1 VLTGETAHVGNW
13 PGVTVE
19 LKLGVREYEGKKICF
34 VDLPGTYGISG
45 TSLEEVVAREFI
57 VSGEPN
63 VVMALVDSTAPERTL
78 YLAIQVLELTPHT
91 VLVFTKTDEAHPR
104 GIHIHYDKLEEYL
117 GVPVIPVSALKGE
130 GIRDLLE
137 TLLNYKS
144 RIKRSEPLK
153 INYGPLEHFIREITA
168 LIEEEGALRQY
179 PPRWVAIRLLE
190 GDMRIEDLLKQEG
203 RTALLKRIW
212 NIIDSARRVLG
223 SDLAE
228 LAIRQ
233 RFAFVDSLIRRVV
246 VRTKVEGGSRLES
259 VLRRPLVGFLFSAAL
274 TLGVFLLIFSINTG
288 FPLNILLE
296 LAGQKG
302 LAEAVSTYSLSGI
315 VSMGFNELSLLAES
329 SLSAVSAPHWL
340 VSLVSNGIIPGV
352 GSVLSFFPLILM
364 VFLFLAMLEDSGL
377 MPRMAV
383 VFHST
388 LSRFGL
394 SGRAVY
400 PLVISVGCNVPG
412 VMTSRTSLDD
422 VERHELIFSVPFI
435 PCQARLVV
443 GLAFAMALFK
453 NAVLQAVAVVFIY
466 ALGAAAALL
475 TAIIIRRVVY
485 GIRESPELIMEL
497 PPIHKPKAKVVW
509 WLTWDNTK
517 HFLRKAGLIIF
528 SLSIVVWALLYTG
541 PEGYLPDVYGE
552 NFFQHSF
559 AAIVGNAVA
568 PALTPFGMNYTQAWK
583 VGFALVNGFVAKEV
597 VLDSLS
603 VLHGGAN
610 PVAAIEALGL
620 NVAQGLGVLAFI
632 TLYLP
637 CLATLAVMYQES
649 KSLKKTVISL
659 IYMMGLAYIVAL
671 LVYGLVSA
679 LLSFP

>member
-1 VLTGETAHVGNW
+1 M
-13 PGVTVE
+13 TVE
-19 LKLGVREYEGKKICF
+19 LKLGIREYGGRRICF

-45 TSLEEVVAREFI
+45 TSLEEVVTREFI
-57 VSGEPN
+57 VSSKPD
-63 VVMALVDSTAPERTL
+63 VVMVLVDSTAPERTL
-78 YLAIQVLELTPHT
+78 YLAIQVLELTPNV
-91 VLVFTKTDEAHPR
+91 VLVFTKTDEAHPK

-117 GVPVIPVSALKGE
+117 GIPVIPVSALKGE

-137 TLLNYKS
+137 ALLNYKS
-144 RIKRSEPLK
+144 RIKRSGPL
-153 INYGPLEHFIREITA
+153 IIDYGPLEHFIREIA
-168 LIEEEGALRQY
+168 SMIEEEGALHQY
-179 PPRWVAIRLLE
+179 PSRWVAIRLLE
-190 GDMRIEDLLKQEG
+190 GDMRIEDLLKHEG
-203 RTALLKRIW
+203 MEVLLKRVW
-212 NIIDSARRVLG
+212 SVIDSARRVLG
-223 SDLAE
+223 SDLTE

-233 RFAFVDSLIRRVV
+233 RFAFVDSLVRRVV
-246 VRTKVEGGSRLES
+246 VRTRVEGGSSLEKI
-259 VLRRPLVGFLFSAAL
+259 LRRPLAGLLFSTAL

-296 LAGQKG
+296 LAGQEG
-302 LAEAVSTYSLSGI
+302 LAEAVSTYSLSGV
-315 VSMGFNELSLLAES
+315 VSMGFNELSSLAES
-329 SLSAVSAPHWL
+329 GLSAVNAPHWL
-340 VSLVSNGIIPGV
+340 VSLVANGIIPGV

-364 VFLFLAMLEDSGL
+364 VFLFLATLEDSGL

-383 VFHST
+383 AFHST

-453 NAVLQAVAVVFIY
+453 SAVMQAVAVVFIY
-466 ALGAAAALL
+466 VLGAVTALL
-475 TAIIIRRVVY
+475 TAIIIRRAIY
-485 GIRESPELIMEL
+485 GVREPPELIMEL

-559 AAIVGNAVA
+559 AAIIGNAVA
-568 PALTPFGMNYTQAWK
+568 PALTPFGLNYTQAWK

-610 PVAAIEALGL
+610 PVAAIKALGL
-620 NVAQGLGVLAFI
+620 NIAQGLGILAFI

-649 KSLKKTVISL
+649 KSLKKTLISL
-659 IYMMGLAYIVAL
+659 IYMMGLAYVVAL
-671 LVYGLVSA
+671 LVYYITSA
-679 LLSFP
+679 LLALL

>member
-1 VLTGETAHVGNW
+1 M
-13 PGVTVE
+13 TVE
-19 LKLGVREYEGKKICF
+19 LKLGIREYEGRRICF

-45 TSLEEVVAREFI
+45 TSLEEVVTREFI
-57 VSGEPN
+57 VSSEPD
-63 VVMALVDSTAPERTL
+63 VVMVLVDSTAPERTL
-78 YLAIQVLELTPHT
+78 YLAIQVLELTPNV

-137 TLLNYKS
+137 ALLNYKS
-144 RIKRSEPLK
+144 RVKRSEPLT
-153 INYGPLEHFIREITA
+153 IDYGPLEYFIREIA
-168 LIEEEGALRQY
+168 SLIEEGGALRQY
-179 PPRWVAIRLLE
+179 PSRWVAIRLLE
-190 GDMRIEDLLKQEG
+190 GDMRIEDLLKLEG
-203 RTALLKRIW
+203 KEALLKRVW
-212 NIIDSARRVLG
+212 SVIDSARRVLG
-223 SDLAE
+223 SDLTE

-233 RFAFVDSLIRRVV
+233 RFAFVDSLVRRVV
-246 VRTKVEGGSRLES
+246 VRTRVEGGSSLEK
-259 VLRRPLVGFLFSAAL
+259 VLRRPLAGLLFSTAL
-274 TLGVFLLIFSINTG
+274 TLGAFLLIFSVNTG

-296 LAGQKG
+296 LIGQGG

-315 VSMGFNELSLLAES
+315 VSMGFNELSSLAGS
-329 SLSAVSAPHWL
+329 GLSAVNAPHWF
-340 VSLVSNGIIPGV
+340 VSLVADGIIPGV

-383 VFHST
+383 AFHPT

-422 VERHELIFSVPFI
+422 VERRELIFSVPFI

-453 NAVLQAVAVVFIY
+453 SAVMQAVAVVFIY
-466 ALGAAAALL
+466 ALGIAVALL
-475 TAIIIRRVVY
+475 TAIVIRRAIY
-485 GIRESPELIMEL
+485 GVREPPELIMEL

-559 AAIVGNAVA
+559 AAIIGNAVA
-568 PALTPFGMNYTQAWK
+568 PALTPFGLNYTQAWK
-583 VGFALVNGFVAKEV
+583 IGFALVNGFVAKEV

-610 PVAAIEALGL
+610 PIAAIRALGL
-620 NVAQGLGVLAFI
+620 NVAQGLGILAFI

-649 KSLKKTVISL
+649 KSLRKTLTSL
-659 IYMMGLAYIVAL
+659 MYMMGLAYIVAL
-671 LVYGLVSA
+671 LVYYIASA
-679 LLSFP
+679 LLTLL

>member
-1 VLTGETAHVGNW
+1 M
-13 PGVTVE
+13 TVE
-19 LKLGVREYEGKKICF
+19 LKLGIREYGGRRICF

-45 TSLEEVVAREFI
+45 TSLEEVVTREFI
-57 VSGEPN
+57 VSSKPD
-63 VVMALVDSTAPERTL
+63 VVMVLVDSTAPERTL
-78 YLAIQVLELTPHT
+78 YLAIQVLELTPNV
-91 VLVFTKTDEAHPR
+91 VLVFTKTDEAHPK

-117 GVPVIPVSALKGE
+117 GIPVIPVSALKGE

-137 TLLNYKS
+137 ALLNYKS
-144 RIKRSEPLK
+144 RIKRSGPL
-153 INYGPLEHFIREITA
+153 IIDYGPLEHFIREIA
-168 LIEEEGALRQY
+168 SMIEEEGALHQY
-179 PPRWVAIRLLE
+179 PSRWVAIRLLE
-190 GDMRIEDLLKQEG
+190 GDMRIEDLLKREG
-203 RTALLKRIW
+203 MEALLKRVW
-212 NIIDSARRVLG
+212 SVIDSARRVLG
-223 SDLAE
+223 SDLTE

-233 RFAFVDSLIRRVV
+233 RFAFVDSLVRRVV
-246 VRTKVEGGSRLES
+246 VRTRVEGGSSLEKI
-259 VLRRPLVGFLFSAAL
+259 LRRPLAGLLFSTAL

-296 LAGQKG
+296 LAGQEG
-302 LAEAVSTYSLSGI
+302 LAEAVSTYSLSGV
-315 VSMGFNELSLLAES
+315 VSMGFNELSSLAES
-329 SLSAVSAPHWL
+329 GLSAVNAPHWL
-340 VSLVSNGIIPGV
+340 VSLVANGIIPGV

-364 VFLFLAMLEDSGL
+364 VFLFLATLEDSGL

-383 VFHST
+383 AFHST

-453 NAVLQAVAVVFIY
+453 SAVMQAVAVVFIY
-466 ALGAAAALL
+466 VLGAVTALL
-475 TAIIIRRVVY
+475 TAIIIRRAIY
-485 GIRESPELIMEL
+485 GVREPPELIMEL

-559 AAIVGNAVA
+559 AAIIGNAVA
-568 PALTPFGMNYTQAWK
+568 PALTPFGLNYTQAWK

-610 PVAAIEALGL
+610 PVAAIKALGL
-620 NVAQGLGVLAFI
+620 NIAQGLGILAFI

-649 KSLKKTVISL
+649 KSLKKTLISL
-659 IYMMGLAYIVAL
+659 IYMMGLAYVVAL
-671 LVYGLVSA
+671 LVYYITSA
-679 LLSFP
+679 LLALL

>member
-1 VLTGETAHVGNW
+1 MGNW

-19 LKLGVREYEGKKICF
+19 LKMGVREYEGRRICF

-57 VSGEPN
+57 VSGEPD
-63 VVMALVDSTAPERTL
+63 VVMVLVDSTAPERTL
-78 YLAIQVLELTPHT
+78 YLAIQVLELTPNV

-137 TLLNYKS
+137 ALINYKS
-144 RIKRSEPLK
+144 RIKRSEPLT
-153 INYGPLEHFIREITA
+153 IDYGPLEYFIREITS
-168 LIEEEGALRQY
+168 LIEEKGALRQY
-179 PPRWVAIRLLE
+179 PSRWVAIRLLE

-203 RTALLKRIW
+203 EEALLKRVW
-212 NIIDSARRVLG
+212 SVIDSARRVLG
-223 SDLAE
+223 SDLRE
-228 LAIRQ
+228 LAIRR
-233 RFAFVDSLIRRVV
+233 RFTFVDSLIRRVV
-246 VRTKVEGGSRLES
+246 VRTKVEGGSRLEK
-259 VLRRPLVGFLFSAAL
+259 VLRRPLAGLLLSTVL

-296 LAGQKG
+296 LAGQES
-302 LAEAVSTYSLSGI
+302 LAEAVSTYSLSGV
-315 VSMGFNELSLLAES
+315 VSMGFNELSSLTEFG
-329 SLSAVSAPHWL
+329 LSAVNAPHWF
-340 VSLVSNGIIPGV
+340 VSLVANGIIPGV

-383 VFHST
+383 AFHPT
-388 LSRFGL
+388 LSKFGL
-394 SGRAVY
+394 SGRAIY

-422 VERHELIFSVPFI
+422 VERRELIFSVPFI

-453 NAVLQAVAVVFIY
+453 NAVMQAFAVVFIY
-466 ALGAAAALL
+466 ALGGLTALL
-475 TAIIIRRVVY
+475 TAITIRRVIY

-559 AAIVGNAVA
+559 AAIIGNAVA
-568 PALTPFGMNYTQAWK
+568 PVLTPFGLNYTQAWK
-583 VGFALVNGFVAKEV
+583 IGFALVNGFVAKEV

-603 VLHGGAN
+603 VLHGGAD
-610 PVAAIEALGL
+610 PIAAIRALGL
-620 NVAQGLGVLAFI
+620 NVAQGLGILAFI

-649 KSLKKTVISL
+649 KSLRKTLISL
-659 IYMMGLAYIVAL
+659 VYMMGLAYIVAL
-671 LVYGLVSA
+671 LVYYVTSA
-679 LLSFP
+679 LLTLL

>member
-1 VLTGETAHVGNW
+1 MGNW

-19 LKLGVREYEGKKICF
+19 LKMGVREYEGRRICF

-57 VSGEPN
+57 VSGEPD
-63 VVMALVDSTAPERTL
+63 VVMVLVDSTAPERTL
-78 YLAIQVLELTPHT
+78 YLAIQVLELTSNV

-137 TLLNYKS
+137 ALINYKS
-144 RIKRSEPLK
+144 RIKRSEPLT
-153 INYGPLEHFIREITA
+153 IDYGPLEYFIREITS
-168 LIEEEGALRQY
+168 LIEEKGALRQY
-179 PPRWVAIRLLE
+179 PSRWVAIRLLE

-203 RTALLKRIW
+203 EEALLKRVW
-212 NIIDSARRVLG
+212 SVIDSARRVLG
-223 SDLAE
+223 SDLRE
-228 LAIRQ
+228 LAIRR
-233 RFAFVDSLIRRVV
+233 RFTFVDSLIRRVV
-246 VRTKVEGGSRLES
+246 VRTKVEGGSRLEK
-259 VLRRPLVGFLFSAAL
+259 VLRRPLAGLLLSTVL

-296 LAGQKG
+296 LAGQES
-302 LAEAVSTYSLSGI
+302 LAEAVSTYSLSGV
-315 VSMGFNELSLLAES
+315 VSMGFNELSSLTEFG
-329 SLSAVSAPHWL
+329 LSAVNAPHWF
-340 VSLVSNGIIPGV
+340 VSLVANGIIPGV

-383 VFHST
+383 AFHPT
-388 LSRFGL
+388 LSKFGL
-394 SGRAVY
+394 SGRAIY

-422 VERHELIFSVPFI
+422 VERRELIFSVPFI

-453 NAVLQAVAVVFIY
+453 NAVMQAFAVVFIY
-466 ALGAAAALL
+466 ALGGLTALL
-475 TAIIIRRVVY
+475 TAITIRRVIY

-559 AAIVGNAVA
+559 AAIIGNAVA
-568 PALTPFGMNYTQAWK
+568 PALTPFGLNYTQAWK
-583 VGFALVNGFVAKEV
+583 IGFALVNGFVAKEV

-603 VLHGGAN
+603 VLHGGAD
-610 PVAAIEALGL
+610 PIAAIRALGL
-620 NVAQGLGVLAFI
+620 NVAQGLGILAFI

-649 KSLKKTVISL
+649 KSLRKTLISL
-659 IYMMGLAYIVAL
+659 VYMMGLAYIVAL
-671 LVYGLVSA
+671 LVYYVTSA
-679 LLSFP
+679 LLTLL

>member
-1 VLTGETAHVGNW
+1 
-13 PGVTVE
+13 VTVE
-19 LKLGVREYEGKKICF
+19 LKLGIREYGGRRICF

-45 TSLEEVVAREFI
+45 TSLEEVVTREFI
-57 VSGEPN
+57 VSSKPD
-63 VVMALVDSTAPERTL
+63 VVMVLADSTAPERTL
-78 YLAIQVLELTPHT
+78 YLAIQVLELTPKV

-117 GVPVIPVSALKGE
+117 DIPVIPVSALKGE

-137 TLLNYKS
+137 ALLNYKS
-144 RIKRSEPLK
+144 KIKRSEPL
-153 INYGPLEHFIREITA
+153 IIDYGPLEHFIREIA
-168 LIEEEGALRQY
+168 SMIEEEGALRQY
-179 PPRWVAIRLLE
+179 PSRWVAIRLLE
-190 GDMRIEDLLKQEG
+190 GDMRIEDLLKREG
-203 RTALLKRIW
+203 MEALLKRVW
-212 NIIDSARRVLG
+212 SVIDSARRVLG
-223 SDLAE
+223 SDLTE

-233 RFAFVDSLIRRVV
+233 RFAFVDSLVRRVV
-246 VRTKVEGGSRLES
+246 VRTKVEGGSSLEK
-259 VLRRPLVGFLFSAAL
+259 VLRRPLAGLLFSTAL

-296 LAGQKG
+296 LAGQEG
-302 LAEAVSTYSLSGI
+302 LAEAVSTYSLSGV
-315 VSMGFNELSLLAES
+315 VSMGFNELSSLAELG
-329 SLSAVSAPHWL
+329 LSAVNAPHWL
-340 VSLVSNGIIPGV
+340 VSLVANGIIPGV

-383 VFHST
+383 AFHPT

-453 NAVLQAVAVVFIY
+453 SAVMQAVAVVFIY
-466 ALGAAAALL
+466 ALGAVAALL
-475 TAIIIRRVVY
+475 TAIIIRGAIY
-485 GIRESPELIMEL
+485 GVREPPELIMEL

-528 SLSIVVWALLYTG
+528 SLSIVVWVLLYTG

-559 AAIVGNAVA
+559 AAIIGNAVA
-568 PALTPFGMNYTQAWK
+568 PALAPFGLNYTQAWK

-610 PVAAIEALGL
+610 PIAAIKALGL
-620 NVAQGLGVLAFI
+620 NVAQGLGILAFI

-649 KSLKKTVISL
+649 KSLRKTLISL
-659 IYMMGLAYIVAL
+659 MYMMGLAYVVAL
-671 LVYGLVSA
+671 LVYYIASA
-679 LLSFP
+679 LLALL